1 MRLTMKKLIIII
13 IVLAIIFVGMIV
25 YKNVAINTSNNIS
38 IQEISQIET
47 YITKIYMWK
56 EITEQALPNFGDIN
70 QVEDIWLWEAVKK
83 NLEDY
88 EFSYEQIQ
96 EKAKELFGEKL
107 TKEFPKEGTEYIIY
121 DEKSDKYYAIGM
133 GLDQLEDSFLLN
145 EIQKTQD
152 GYEIEIVEYLED
164 YSQSLNEEE
173 DFIVIRNTK
182 EEEIER
188 VNSTGEEQVK
198 EIVKNNLDKLS
209 RKKIVLKLENEKLYV
224 ERVYE
229 DMGT

>member
-1 MRLTMKKLIIII
+1 MRKLVVIIII
-13 IVLAIIFVGMIV
+13 LAIIFVGMIV
-25 YKNVAINTSNNIS
+25 YKNIAISNSNSIS
-38 IQEISQIET
+38 IQEINQIET
-47 YITKIYMWK
+47 YVTKIYMWK
-56 EITEQALPNFGDIN
+56 EITGQALPNFENIN
-70 QVEDIWLWEAVKK
+70 QAEDTWLWEVVKK
-83 NLEDY
+83 NLEEY

-121 DEKSDKYYAIGM
+121 DDKLDKYYAIGM

-152 GYEIEIVEYLED
+152 GYEVEIVEYLED
-164 YSQSLNEEE
+164 YSKTLNEEE
-173 DFIVIRNTK
+173 DCIVIRNTK
-182 EEEIER
+182 EEEIAK
-188 VNSTGEEQVK
+188 VNSTEEEQVK

-209 RKKIVLKLENEKLYV
+209 RKKIVLKLQNEKLYV
-224 ERVYE
+224 EKVYE

>member
-1 MRLTMKKLIIII
+1 MRKLIVIIII
-13 IVLAIIFVGMIV
+13 LAIIFVGMVV
-25 YKNVAINTSNNIS
+25 YKNIAINTSNNIS

-56 EITEQALPNFGDIN
+56 EITEQALPNFEDIN
-70 QVEDIWLWEAVKK
+70 QAEDTWLWEAVKK

-96 EKAKELFGEKL
+96 DKAKELFGEKL

-121 DEKSDKYYAIGM
+121 DEKVDKYYAIGM
-133 GLDQLEDSFLLN
+133 GLDQLDDLFLLN
-145 EIQKTQD
+145 EIQKTQN
-152 GYEIEIVEYLED
+152 GYEVEIVEYLED
-164 YSQSLNEEE
+164 YSQTLNEEE
-173 DFIVIRNTK
+173 DVIVIRNTK
-182 EEEIER
+182 EEEIGR
-188 VNSTGEEQVK
+188 VNSTEEGQVK

-209 RKKIVLKLENEKLYV
+209 RKKIVLKLENEKLQV

>member
-1 MRLTMKKLIIII
+1 MRLIMKKLIVIII
-13 IVLAIIFVGMIV
+13 ILVIIFIGMIV
-25 YKNVAINTSNNIS
+25 YKNIAISNSNNIS

-56 EITEQALPNFGDIN
+56 EITEQALPNFEDIN
-70 QVEDIWLWEAVKK
+70 QAEDTWLWEVVKK

-121 DEKSDKYYAIGM
+121 NEEIDKYYAIGM

-152 GYEIEIVEYLED
+152 GYEVEIIEYLED
-164 YSQSLNEEE
+164 YSQTLNEEE
-173 DFIVIRNTK
+173 DFIVIRNTQ
-182 EEEIER
+182 EEEIGR
-188 VNSTGEEQVK
+188 VNSTEEEQVK
-198 EIVKNNLDKLS
+198 EIVKNSLDKLS

-229 DMGT
+229 IK